1 MSFFESSSYT
11 LSTSLNQS
19 EIYAVLSEKTAA
31 LSEAVWRFSRKKLFI
46 GKVNDG
52 ELNIVYRGLSGA
64 VSFVGKY
71 NDGSVEFREIITKKY
86 KLGQIFN
93 LCTILVLFVIIGFLY
108 ATNKE
113 ITLFVYISLLNFLVI
128 ILQLF
133 YLKRDKRKALK
144 ELTLLLNAEMHQ
156 KKKYKKK

>member
-1 MSFFESSSYT
+1 MGLFTSNNYILT
-11 LSTSLNQS
+11 TSLNQS

-133 YLKRDKRKALK
+133 YLKRDKRRAVKKLA
-144 ELTLLLNAEMHQ
+144 ELLNAKVVSKE
-156 KKKYKKK
+156 KV

>member
-1 MSFFESSSYT
+1 MSLFGSINYK
-11 LSTSLNQS
+11 LSTPLSQS

-93 LCTILVLFVIIGFLY
+93 LCSILVLFVIIGFLY

-133 YLKRDKRKALK
+133 YLKRDKRRAVKKLA
-144 ELTLLLNAEMHQ
+144 ELLNAKVVSNE
-156 KKKYKKK
+156 KV